1 MLNVDTFIT
10 DYRGTNGVIR
20 QSNEDFFVDEVPLQ
34 LPSGEGPNT
43 WIHMEKNGRT
53 TLDVVLDIARE
64 LHISRKR
71 TGFAGMKDRSAITRQ
86 WLCISNITPEELPD
100 FNEVLHNVKI
110 LEIKQNQKKLRMG
123 QLRGNKFK
131 INIRNTED
139 PAEDKEIAEKVLES
153 LKIIGVPNYYGYQ
166 RFGEVRS
173 TTHLVGKCLVEGDIK
188 KAVDTYIGNPNEEE
202 HNLPY
207 ESRKLYDE
215 GKLQEAYDLMPKS
228 MRYEKSMIKE
238 LMIGQNK
245 HGEILEKDYIRAIE
259 SLPKP
264 LKRMFVNAYE
274 SYLFNKIV
282 NERAKIG
289 IDKYFDGDII
299 IDKEEHWVH
308 EINEDTIEEDLKN
321 FVLNPTAPLL
331 GSKVPFAEGK
341 QGIIERKVIEDENI
355 TKESFECPK
364 TPKLGSHGVR
374 RSVRF
379 KIEDTNVEQIDDGI
393 SVEFFIP
400 KGCYATAV
408 LREIMKKN
416 V

>member
-1 MLNVDTFIT
+1 MLNANTFIT
-10 DYRGTNGVIR
+10 NTIGTGGNIR

-43 WIHMEKNGRT
+43 WIHIEKNGRT
-53 TLDVVLDIARE
+53 TLDVVLDIARA

-86 WLCISNITPEELPD
+86 WLCISNITPQELPD
-100 FNEVLHNVKI
+100 FNKILYNVNI
-110 LEIKQNQKKLRMG
+110 LEITQNQKKLRMG
-123 QLRGNKFK
+123 QLKGNKFK
-131 INIRNTED
+131 INIRNTND
-139 PAEDKEIAEKVLES
+139 PINDKKYAEEVLES
-153 LKIIGVPNYYGYQ
+153 LKNTGVPNYYGYQ

-202 HNLPY
+202 HSQPY
-207 ESRKLYDE
+207 EARKLYDE
-215 GKLQEAYDLMPKS
+215 GKLEEAYNLMPKS

-238 LMIGQNK
+238 LMISQDK
-245 HGEILEKDYIRAIE
+245 YGEILEKDYIRAIE

-289 IDKYFDGDII
+289 IDKYYEGDII
-299 IDKEEHWVH
+299 IDQEDHWVH
-308 EINEDTIEEDLKN
+308 EINTDTIEEDIKS
-321 FVLNPTAPLL
+321 FKLNPTAPLL
-331 GSKVPFAEGK
+331 GSKVPLAQGK
-341 QGIIERKVIEDENI
+341 QGEIEKKVIEDEDI
-355 TKESFECPK
+355 IKESFSCPK
-364 TPKLGSHGVR
+364 TPKLGSNGVR
-374 RSVRF
+374 RSIRF
-379 KIEDTNVEQIDDGI
+379 KIDDTHVEQLDDGI

-408 LREIMKKN
+408 LREIMKRN

>member
-43 WIHMEKNGRT
+43 WIHMQKNGRT

-71 TGFAGMKDRSAITRQ
+71 TGFAGMKDRSAITKQ

-100 FNEVLHNVKI
+100 FNEILHNVKI

-123 QLRGNKFK
+123 QLKGNRFK

-139 PAEDKEIAEKVLES
+139 PAEDKEIAENVLES
-153 LKIIGVPNYYGYQ
+153 LKVTGVPNYYGYQ

-202 HNLPY
+202 HNQPY

-238 LMIGQNK
+238 LMIAQDK
-245 HGEILEKDYIRAIE
+245 RGEIVEKDYIRAIE

-289 IDKYFDGDII
+289 INKYFDGDII
-299 IDKEEHWVH
+299 IDQDERWVH
-308 EINEDTIEEDLKN
+308 EINEDTIEDDLNN
-321 FVLNPTAPLL
+321 FKLNPTAPLL
-331 GSKVPFAEGK
+331 GSKVPFAEGV
-341 QGIIERKVIEDENI
+341 QGEIERKVVEDENI
-355 TKESFECPK
+355 SKESFECPK

-374 RSVRF
+374 RSIRF
-379 KIEDTNVEQIDDGI
+379 KIEDTNVEQLDDGI

>member
-10 DYRGTNGVIR
+10 DYRGTGGIIR
-20 QSNEDFFVDEVPLQ
+20 QSNEDFFVDEVPLH

-64 LHISRKR
+64 LRISRKR
-71 TGFAGMKDRSAITRQ
+71 TGFAGMKDRSAVTKQ

-123 QLRGNKFK
+123 QLRGNRFK
-131 INIRNTED
+131 INIRNTQNPDED
-139 PAEDKEIAEKVLES
+139 AEIAENVLES
-153 LKIIGVPNYYGYQ
+153 LKTTGVPNYYGYQ

-173 TTHLVGKCLVEGDIK
+173 TTHLVGKCLVEGDVK

-202 HNLPY
+202 HSLPY

-238 LMIGQNK
+238 LIIAQDK
-245 HGEILEKDYIRAIE
+245 RGEIVEKDYIRAIE

-289 IDKYFDGDII
+289 IDRYFDGDII
-299 IDKEEHWVH
+299 INHDERWVH
-308 EINEDTIEEDLKN
+308 EINPDTIEDDLKN
-321 FVLNPTAPLL
+321 FTLNPTAPLL
-331 GSKVPFAEGK
+331 GSKVPLADGV
-341 QGIIERKVIEDENI
+341 QGEIERNVIEDEKI
-355 TKESFECPK
+355 SKESFECPK

-374 RSVRF
+374 RSLRF
-379 KIEDTNVEQIDDGI
+379 KIEDTNVEKIDGGI
-393 SVEFFIP
+393 CVEFFIP

>member
-139 PAEDKEIAEKVLES
+139 PAEDQEIAEKVLES
-153 LKIIGVPNYYGYQ
+153 LKITGVPNYYGYQ

>member
-10 DYRGTNGVIR
+10 DYRGTGGVIR
-20 QSNEDFFVDEVPLQ
+20 QSNEDFYVDEVPLQ

-43 WIHMEKNGRT
+43 WIHLEKNGRT

-71 TGFAGMKDRSAITRQ
+71 TGFAGMMDRSAITKQ

-100 FNEVLHNVKI
+100 FSEILHNVKI

-123 QLRGNKFK
+123 QLKGNRFK

-139 PAEDKEIAEKVLES
+139 PAEDKEIAENVLES
-153 LKIIGVPNYYGYQ
+153 LKNTGVPNYYGYQ

-202 HNLPY
+202 HNQPY
-207 ESRKLYDE
+207 ESRRLYDE
-215 GKLQEAYDLMPKS
+215 GKLQEAYDMMPKS

-238 LMIGQNK
+238 LMIAQNK
-245 HGEILEKDYIRAIE
+245 RGEIVEKDYIRAIE

-289 IDKYFDGDII
+289 IDKYFEGDII

-308 EINEDTIEEDLKN
+308 EIDKESIAEDLKN
-321 FVLNPTAPLL
+321 FKLNPTAPLL
-331 GSKVPFAEGK
+331 GSKVPLADGE

-379 KIEDTNVEQIDDGI
+379 KIEDTNVEKIEDGI